1 MGRRV
6 RSALVASGLGQWSIP
21 PEVAAMAEGAWAA
34 MTSTPGAIADGGAL
48 AYTGGDFIYALRGG
62 ASGDFYR
69 YSISGNSWA
78 SMAAT
83 PGAVWPGGSLA
94 YTGGDFIYALRGNN
108 TGDFYRYSISGNS
121 WASMTST
128 PGAIAGGGALAYTGR
143 QPGLFALRGGTS
155 QDYTLLSLVPAQ
167 DVGWTRWPP
176 WLP

>member
-21 PEVAAMAEGAWAA
+21 PEVAAMAEGAWA
-34 MTSTPGAIADGGAL
+34 
-48 AYTGGDFIYALRGG
+48 
-62 ASGDFYR
+62 
-69 YSISGNSWA
+69 

-83 PGAVWPGGSLA
+83 PGAVWH
-94 YTGGDFIYALRGNN
+94 
-108 TGDFYRYSISGNS
+108 
-121 WASMTST
+121 
-128 PGAIAGGGALAYTGR
+128 GGALAYTGR

-155 QDYTLLSLVPAQ
+155 QNYTLLSLVPAQ